1 MLKVSLSL
9 ATHVEVIVMRRPL
22 TAKQQK
28 ILDFIIEQ
36 IQGTGYPPTVREIGA
51 AFKISEKG
59 AHDHLIAI
67 EKKKYIRR
75 DARKPRAI
83 EVLEY
88 TNKKLP
94 TDAIDVPIIGRV
106 AAGEPLF
113 AIENVEG
120 RLPLPSQMVKN
131 EKVFALRIK
140 GSSMI
145 NAGIM
150 DGDFVI
156 VRQQKAADA
165 GDIVVALLGDEATV
179 KRFYRDNGAIRL
191 QPENP
196 DMEPII
202 ARDVNIVGKVIG
214 LFRQM

>member
-1 MLKVSLSL
+1 M
-9 ATHVEVIVMRRPL
+9 MRRPL
-22 TAKQQK
+22 TAKQRK
-28 ILDFIIEQ
+28 ILDFIIQQ
-36 IQGTGYPPTVREIGA
+36 IQNTGYPPTVREIGA

-67 EKKKYIRR
+67 EKKQYIKR
-75 DARKPRAI
+75 DPRKPRAI

-88 TNKKLP
+88 TKKKLP
-94 TDAIDVPIIGRV
+94 TDATEVPIVGRV
-106 AAGEPLF
+106 AAGEPIF
-113 AIENVEG
+113 ASENIEG
-120 RLPLPSQMVKN
+120 TLPLPKHMVSD
-131 EKVFALRIK
+131 EKVFALRVK

-145 NAGIM
+145 NAGIL

-156 VRQQKAADA
+156 VRQQRAADP
-165 GDIVVALLGDEATV
+165 GDIVVALLDDEATV
-179 KRFYRDNGAIRL
+179 KRYYCDNGAIRL

-202 ARDVNIVGKVIG
+202 VRNATIVGKVIG